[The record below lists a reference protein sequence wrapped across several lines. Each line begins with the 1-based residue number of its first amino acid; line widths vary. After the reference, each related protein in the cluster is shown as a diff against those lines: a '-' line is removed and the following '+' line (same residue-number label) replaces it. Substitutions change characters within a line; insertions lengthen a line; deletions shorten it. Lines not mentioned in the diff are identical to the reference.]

1 MVWNNSSLKIAGVPQ
16 TFASFLDESKVPKS
30 ERLALCF
37 SQWTELFDQP
47 QISSLFLDLCN
58 SMFNSLQIDEEN
70 NQELNKRFLFHYS
83 RAQDP
88 TYPLKTGSFPLHPL
102 MSLAPKLSERRMKRF
117 LNPELQIIAA
127 KFTKKEGLDG
137 LGRPFFLFRVLIFLF
152 PFKKKLHF
160 DLQSICYKIK
170 METIFVSYNKAIINS
185 HTNKFLFPKIK

>member
-1 MVWNNSSLKIAGVPQ
+1 MKMKQLPPPFPLLFVICCCAGQFTSGVPQ

-137 LGRPFFLFRVLIFLF
+137 LGRPFFLFRPRNGRTVDAGG
-152 PFKKKLHF
+152 K
-160 DLQSICYKIK
+160 
-170 METIFVSYNKAIINS
+170 
-185 HTNKFLFPKIK
+185 

>member
-1 MVWNNSSLKIAGVPQ
+1 MKMKQLPPPFPLLFVICCCAGQFTSGVPQ

-47 QISSLFLDLCN
+47 Q
-58 SMFNSLQIDEEN
+58 EN

-88 TYPLKTGSFPLHPL
+88 TYPLKTG
-102 MSLAPKLSERRMKRF
+102 
-117 LNPELQIIAA
+117 ELQIIAA

-137 LGRPFFLFRVLIFLF
+137 LGRPFFLFRPRNGRTVDAGG
-152 PFKKKLHF
+152 K
-160 DLQSICYKIK
+160 
-170 METIFVSYNKAIINS
+170 
-185 HTNKFLFPKIK
+185 

>member
-47 QISSLFLDLCN
+47 Q
-58 SMFNSLQIDEEN
+58 EN

-137 LGRPFFLFRVLIFLF
+137 LGRPFFLFRPRNGRTVDAGG
-152 PFKKKLHF
+152 K
-160 DLQSICYKIK
+160 
-170 METIFVSYNKAIINS
+170 
-185 HTNKFLFPKIK
+185 